1 MKLWWDA
8 HVWLHRHAERVFAEI
23 DFEQVRNIGVI
34 KHAGFGDTLLTRPFL
49 LLLREHFP
57 NARITYSIKTNQ
69 QQGVPRDL
77 VDNIHVMPSSRKR
90 RNWATAMKAY
100 RTFGPQDI
108 IFDLTA
114 STPSFL
120 LTRLTPAKIKVGF
133 QHRNVHKWIY
143 HVAIPRSVYHF
154 EAETYLEQLHPFGIP
169 YKLPLDFRMPTE
181 TSIDEDAPIAHFTG
195 AATEYKCWPVEFFA
209 KLISMIADR
218 YPDKQ
223 QVIIAGLQTWEKERA
238 RKIHAEVKSAG
249 MISLVDDPEHT
260 ETMIRKASILISNDT
275 GVRHLAIAHATPTIG
290 IFFAT
295 LPFRYWPR
303 WGHHEVVFR
312 KNGAPPSPESVFDTL
327 ELLLDDI
334 TASGVAKTREV
345 FA

>member
-8 HVWLHRHAERVFAEI
+8 HVWLHRRAERVFAEV
-23 DFEQVRNIGVI
+23 DFERVRNIGVI

-57 NARITYSIKTNQ
+57 NARITYSIKTK

-77 VDNIHVMPSSRKR
+77 IDNIHVMPSTRKLH
-90 RNWATAMKAY
+90 NGAAAMKAY

-133 QHRNVHKWIY
+133 QHRNIHKWVY

-154 EAETYLEQLHPFGIP
+154 EAETFLEQLNPFGIP

-181 TSIDEDAPIAHFTG
+181 TTADEDAPIAHFIG
-195 AATEYKCWPVEFFA
+195 AATEYKCWPVEHFA
-209 KLISMIADR
+209 KLIGMIASRHPDR
-218 YPDKQ
+218 R

-238 RKIHAEVKSAG
+238 RKIHAAVKSTG
-249 MISLVDDPEHT
+249 MVSLVDDPKRT
-260 ETMIRKASILISNDT
+260 EPVIRKASILISNDT

-303 WGHHEVVFR
+303 WGHHEVVFH
-312 KNGAPPSPESVFDTL
+312 KNGTHPSPESVFDTL
-327 ELLLDDI
+327 ERMLADI
-334 TASGVAKTREV
+334 AVSSDIKTKEVVA
-345 FA
+345 